1 MKKLVVFVLSA
12 ILPIIASS
20 QYLSKVFTIDNSDET
35 MSYELNMTVSN
46 ADTLC
51 ILNNSVITSGVF
63 ASGCVNLK
71 NDYNSYVRL
80 ILRDVDNLDYLIYET
95 YPALANT
102 TGLSAFSKIGLETA
116 YLDNIRPKSLRIE
129 AFNASVTLDSI
140 SLVIPNRSSRSMS
153 KAITNRKNQCEYIA
167 DKLNNCQ
174 KNKQTWRAGVT
185 FVSQM
190 TYEEKK
196 WLLGKDVPML
206 YGFDYYK
213 GGVFI
218 MPERERL
225 EYRNNNIK
233 SSSNY
238 VEEWDWRNRH
248 GKNWVTSVKDQ
259 GSCLSCWAFTA
270 IGAFESYINLYYNKL
285 INLDLS
291 EQELISWGTNSVY
304 DPGDCDGGDVGKA
317 LEHIDITGAI
327 PETDFEY
334 LGENCP
340 HCQNNIVASD
350 TISLESNGN
359 VIGDYSHSYFQN
371 PSDSYF
377 EEEDSIKRMLFKSP
391 ICFGNSWWG
400 HTFVLIGFKQIHVGE
415 NYFSSLANEQDTLYI
430 SSDNPLV
437 GHPAWL
443 VKNSWGTNWG
453 DNGFGYIAMSLNDAH
468 WIYSLKGNVT
478 SNILNDDD
486 IVCEDADRDGYY
498 FWGIGERPSSLP
510 SWVPKDADGDDSDHT
525 KGPIDSLGNLETI
538 DLTDTLV
545 IDSNDGDIFSNTQYV
560 CRHIKVCDESE
571 LRIRGSLFC
580 CRGVS
585 ITIESG
591 STLYVEGEVNNVILK
606 PEPGSTVIVEDGGRV
621 KHNKDVNFQIPLGVR
636 YEQNYGIIH
645 RAIE

>member
-153 KAITNRKNQCEYIA
+153 KAITNRKIQCEYIA

-270 IGAFESYINLYYNKL
+270 LGTFESYINLYYNKL
-285 INLDLS
+285 INFDLS
-291 EQELISWGTNSVY
+291 EQELISCT
-304 DPGDCDGGDVGKA
+304 DAGDCDSGGIISYA
-317 LEHIDITGAI
+317 LNHMSSNGAI
-327 PETDFEY
+327 TEEDFPYTGTNAPPGNIINAENRIK
-334 LGENCP
+334 LG
-340 HCQNNIVASD
+340 SY
-350 TISLESNGN
+350 SN
-359 VIGDYSHSYFQN
+359 DYSLSFSQN
-371 PSDSYF
+371 SDSF
-377 EEEDSIKRMLFKSP
+377 LLEDSVKRMLFRSP
-391 ICFGNSWWG
+391 ISFGFRPWQ
-400 HTFVLIGFKQIHVGE
+400 HTVVLVGFKQINVGE
-415 NYFSSLANEQDTLYI
+415 NYFSSSANQQDTLYI
-430 SSDNPLV
+430 TPDNPLV
-437 GHPAWL
+437 DHPAWL
-443 VKNSWGTNWG
+443 IKNSWGTDWG
-453 DNGFGYIAMSLNDAH
+453 DNGFGYVAISIKDTYMIHKLSGAITCN
-468 WIYSLKGNVT
+468 GNIT
-478 SNILNDDD
+478 LTDNNI
-486 IVCEDADRDGYY
+486 VYEDSDRDGYY

-525 KGPIDSLGNLETI
+525 KGPIDSLGYLETI
-538 DLTDTLV
+538 DLTDTLF
-545 IDSNDGDIFSNTQYV
+545 IESNDGDIFSNTHYV
-560 CRHIKVCDESE
+560 CSHIKVRDESE

-621 KHNKDVNFQIPLGVR
+621 KHNKDVNFQIPIGVR

-645 RAIE
+645 RTIE

>member
-71 NDYNSYVRL
+71 NDNNSYVRL

-153 KAITNRKNQCEYIA
+153 KAITNRKIQCEYIA

-218 MPERERL
+218 MPERKQPQL
-225 EYRNNNIK
+225 RNINTR
-233 SSSNY
+233 STSNY
-238 VEEWDWRNRH
+238 VKEWDWRNRH

-285 INLDLS
+285 INFDLS
-291 EQELISWGTNSVY
+291 EQELISCT
-304 DPGDCDGGDVGKA
+304 DAGDCDSGGIISYA
-317 LEHIDITGAI
+317 LNHM
-327 PETDFEY
+327 
-334 LGENCP
+334 
-340 HCQNNIVASD
+340 S
-350 TISLESNGN
+350 SNGAVTEEDFPYTGTN
-359 VIGDYSHSYFQN
+359 APSGNIINAENRIKLGSYSNDYSLSFSQN
-371 PSDSYF
+371 SDSF
-377 EEEDSIKRMLFKSP
+377 LLEDSVKRMLFRSP
-391 ICFGNSWWG
+391 ISFGFRPWQ
-400 HTFVLIGFKQIHVGE
+400 HTVVLVGFKQINVGE
-415 NYFSSLANEQDTLYI
+415 NYFSSSANQQDTLYI
-430 SSDNPLV
+430 TPDNPLV
-437 GHPAWL
+437 DHPAWL
-443 VKNSWGTNWG
+443 IKNSWGTDWG
-453 DNGFGYIAMSLNDAH
+453 DNGFGYVAISIKDTYMIHKLSGAITCN
-468 WIYSLKGNVT
+468 GNIT
-478 SNILNDDD
+478 LTDNNI
-486 IVCEDADRDGYY
+486 VYEDSDRDGYY

-510 SWVPKDADGDDSDHT
+510 SWVPRDADGDDSDHT

-538 DLTDTLV
+538 DLSDT
-545 IDSNDGDIFSNTQYV
+545 IFIRSNDGDIFSNTHYSHQ
-560 CRHIKVCDESE
+560 HIKVCDESE

-606 PEPGSTVIVEDGGRV
+606 PEPGSTVIIEDGGRV
-621 KHNKDVNFQIPLGVR
+621 KHNKDVNFQIPIGVR

-645 RAIE
+645 RTIE